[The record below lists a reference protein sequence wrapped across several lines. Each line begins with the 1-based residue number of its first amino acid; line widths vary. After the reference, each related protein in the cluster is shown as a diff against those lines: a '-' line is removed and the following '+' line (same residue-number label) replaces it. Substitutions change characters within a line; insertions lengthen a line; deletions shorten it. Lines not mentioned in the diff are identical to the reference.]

1 MLKYIAISIIILL
14 VIFNLYLKISFPFW
28 SAQPVFHLYDLNH
41 WIFTNKIIAPD
52 LPNSNKYV
60 KLLDIE
66 TFPVKT
72 APKDITA
79 KCASFIKEHFL
90 RNKYAEYLPEYDD
103 IFNYLQTAAPSYLS
117 IYSKPK
123 LLYDGDNPIVDRDI
137 LGVMTNR
144 PLYISFNNKNI
155 NLTVGYVDNLCVHS
169 SNRKQGIA
177 PNLIQTQYYQIRHM
191 NDKLKV
197 YLFKREGDMT
207 AIVPLTTYKT
217 FTYDISQFPKLK
229 N

>member
-1 MLKYIAISIIILL
+1 
-14 VIFNLYLKISFPFW
+14 
-28 SAQPVFHLYDLNH
+28 
-41 WIFTNKIIAPD
+41 
-52 LPNSNKYV
+52 
-60 KLLDIE
+60 
-66 TFPVKT
+66 
-72 APKDITA
+72 
-79 KCASFIKEHFL
+79 
-90 RNKYAEYLPEYDD
+90 
-103 IFNYLQTAAPSYLS
+103 
-117 IYSKPK
+117 
-123 LLYDGDNPIVDRDI
+123 
-137 LGVMTNR
+137 MTNR

-177 PNLIQTQYYQIRHM
+177 PNLIQTQYYQIQHM

-217 FTYDISQFPKLK
+217 FTYDILIFQ